1 MKTIRGRVRFI
12 LLTAIT
18 GLIIVLLFNFFFYFT
33 QSAEK
38 EQEAALFEAVN
49 GSKEIKFAFS
59 DTRKNEQEFL
69 RIPSDETSVAIK
81 ENLENIKQDASRLQQ
96 QFAEYEEI
104 ATRFEQIEAA
114 ATNYLTEFVPLEEL
128 YKEIGYTEFTGLQGE
143 MNGNVRNLVINVRG
157 ANREELNAT
166 LMNLRLY
173 EQQYLATKQEARYRD
188 FMKSSETFK
197 EQLAE
202 TDLPDSQKNGLLEL
216 YNPYVQ
222 AMTDLYN
229 NYNSSYGFVRNF
241 EEISN
246 GVEQSVNEVEAAV
259 TDLQSTIQTEAN
271 QKLQTIMLLTLII
284 SVLLLVFL
292 STTGYFLNRKIASS
306 IRSLKDGASK
316 IGEGNFAYRVP
327 ITTKDEMADL
337 AVTFNAM
344 AEKVQVSLLKVME
357 ATDKLQ
363 SSSQNLAAISE
374 ETTAQSTEV
383 NEAIKQVAIGSSEQA
398 LHLDESTDI
407 LKRVKAAVEQA
418 NQLSIDIKTKADH
431 ARTMGEDGLTVV
443 KDLYNS
449 SEQFL
454 ELANHLTER
463 VQQATKQ
470 SQQINSIV
478 GTIQEIAENTDL
490 LALNAAIE
498 SARAGEAGRG
508 FAVVAQEVRKLA
520 ERSKHEALSIK
531 KLVTEM
537 GKQMGKLSDDALQFN
552 EYRDLQQE
560 SVNQTKTSFEKIAGN
575 VMEINHKVDDVQ
587 EAIVHVTESN
597 KQLEEKLSEVHYISE
612 EAAATS
618 EQVSASSEHQIIA
631 IEQVNEA
638 AISLSDIANELQ
650 EEVSQFTVEDDN
662 ALFEEETDHVEEK
675 LDSEELEEDTSNN
688 YSDDEEDLKE
698 KWIHEE
704 AAASIE
710 QTAAT
715 EEKENKQ

>member
-12 LLTAIT
+12 LLAAIT

-33 QSAEK
+33 QSTAK
-38 EQEAALFEAVN
+38 EQETALFDAVN

-69 RIPSDETSVAIK
+69 RLPSDETSTVIK
-81 ENLENIKQDASRLQQ
+81 GNLESIQTESADMQK

-104 ATRFEQIEAA
+104 ASRFSQIETAA
-114 ATNYLTEFVPLEEL
+114 SNYMNEFVPLEEL
-128 YKEIGYTEFTGLQGE
+128 YKEIGFTEFTGLQGV
-143 MNGNVRNLVINVRG
+143 MNGAVRNLVINVRG
-157 ANREELNAT
+157 ANREELNTT

-188 FMKSSETFK
+188 FMKSADTFK

-202 TDLPDSQKNGLLEL
+202 TDLPDSQKNGLMEL

-229 NYNSSYGFVRNF
+229 NYTASYGFVRNF
-241 EEISN
+241 EAISDE
-246 GVEQSVNEVEAAV
+246 VEASVNEVEVAV
-259 TDLQSTIQTEAN
+259 SDLQARLQEESN
-271 QKLQTIMLLTLII
+271 VKLQTIMLLTLII
-284 SVLLLVFL
+284 SVLLLIFL

-418 NQLSIDIKTKADH
+418 HHLSTEIKSKANL
-431 ARTMGEDGLTVV
+431 ARLVGEDGLTVV
-443 KDLYNS
+443 KDLHQS

-470 SQQINSIV
+470 SQQIHSIV
-478 GTIQEIAENTDL
+478 ATIQEIAENTDL

-537 GKQMGKLSDDALQFN
+537 GSQMSKLSNDALQFN
-552 EYRDLQQE
+552 EYRDLQQH
-560 SVNQTKTSFEKIAGN
+560 SVDQTKTSFEKIAGN
-575 VMEINHKVDDVQ
+575 VLEINHKVDDVQ
-587 EAIVHVTESN
+587 QAIVQVTQSN

-618 EQVSASSEHQIIA
+618 EQVSASSEHQIVA

-638 AISLSDIANELQ
+638 AISLSDIATELQ
-650 EEVSQFTVEDDN
+650 EEVSQFIVEDGMEQTGEE
-662 ALFEEETDHVEEK
+662 ALEAEESTDFMEEEITP
-675 LDSEELEEDTSNN
+675 
-688 YSDDEEDLKE
+688 DEEESEGRWAHKE
-698 KWIHEE
+698 ATSSMEE
-704 AAASIE
+704 AATTSE
-710 QTAAT
+710 H
-715 EEKENKQ
+715 ENNR

>member
-12 LLTAIT
+12 LLAAIT

-33 QSAEK
+33 QSTAK

-69 RIPSDETSVAIK
+69 RIPSDETSTIIK
-81 ENLENIKQDASRLQQ
+81 ANLENIQKESADMQK

-104 ATRFEQIEAA
+104 ASRFSQIETAA
-114 ATNYLTEFVPLEEL
+114 SNYMNEFIPLEEL
-128 YKEIGYTEFTGLQGE
+128 YKEIGFSEFTGLQGE
-143 MNGNVRNLVINVRG
+143 MNGAVRNLVINVRG
-157 ANREELNAT
+157 ANREELNTT

-197 EQLAE
+197 VQLAE

-222 AMTDLYN
+222 AMTDLFN
-229 NYNSSYGFVRNF
+229 NYNASYSFVRNF
-241 EEISN
+241 ETISDE
-246 GVEQSVNEVEAAV
+246 VEASVNEVEAAV
-259 TDLQSTIQTEAN
+259 SDLQSQLQEESN
-271 QKLQTIMLLTLII
+271 VKLQTIMLLTLII

-418 NQLSIDIKTKADH
+418 NHLSTEIKSKADH
-431 ARTMGEDGLTVV
+431 ARLVGQDGLTVV
-443 KDLYNS
+443 KDLHQS

-470 SQQINSIV
+470 SQQIHSIV
-478 GTIQEIAENTDL
+478 ATIQEIAENTDL

-531 KLVTEM
+531 KLVKDM
-537 GKQMGKLSDDALQFN
+537 GSQMSKLSNDALQFN
-552 EYRDLQQE
+552 EYRDLQQH
-560 SVNQTKTSFEKIAGN
+560 SVDQTKISFEKIAGN
-575 VMEINHKVDDVQ
+575 VLEINHKVDDVQ
-587 EAIVHVTESN
+587 HAIVQVTQSN

-612 EAAATS
+612 AAAATS
-618 EQVSASSEHQIIA
+618 EQVSASSEHQIVA

-638 AISLSDIANELQ
+638 AISLSDIATELQ
-650 EEVSQFTVEDDN
+650 EEVSQFIV
-662 ALFEEETDHVEEK
+662 EEEFVQADDLTFESDEIRDFTDQ
-675 LDSEELEEDTSNN
+675 ELTP
-688 YSDDEEDLKE
+688 DDEESEARWAHKE
-698 KWIHEE
+698 AAAGMEE
-704 AAASIE
+704 AASSTE
-710 QTAAT
+710 Q
-715 EEKENKQ
+715 ENKH

>member
-33 QSAEK
+33 QSTAK

-69 RIPSDETSVAIK
+69 RVPSDETSGVMK
-81 ENLENIKQDASRLQQ
+81 ENLENIKQEAAKMKK

-104 ATRFEQIEAA
+104 ASRFAQIETAA
-114 ATNYLTEFVPLEEL
+114 SDYMNEFVPLEEL

-143 MNGNVRNLVINVRG
+143 MNGVIRNLVINVRG

-166 LMNLRLY
+166 LMNLRLF

-188 FMKSSETFK
+188 FLKSAETFK
-197 EQLAE
+197 EQLDA

-229 NYNSSYGFVRNF
+229 NYNSSYGFIRSF

-259 TDLQSTIQTEAN
+259 MDVQSSLQEESN
-271 QKLQTIMLLTLII
+271 RRLQTIMLLTLII
-284 SVLLLVFL
+284 SGLLLLFL
-292 STTGYFLNRKIASS
+292 SSTGYLLNRKIASS

-337 AVTFNAM
+337 AVTFNSM
-344 AEKVQVSLLKVME
+344 AEKVQISLLKVME

-398 LHLDESTDI
+398 LHLDESTEI
-407 LKRVKAAVEQA
+407 LKRVKSAVELA

-454 ELANHLTER
+454 KLANHLTER

-478 GTIQEIAENTDL
+478 ATIQEIAENTDL

-498 SARAGEAGRG
+498 SARAGDAGRG

-575 VMEINHKVDDVQ
+575 VMEINNKVDDVQ

-618 EQVSASSEHQIIA
+618 EQVSASSEHQIVA

-650 EEVSQFTVEDDN
+650 EEVSQFTVEGEKE
-662 ALFEEETDHVEEK
+662 LPVEEFDHTDEN
-675 LDSEELEEDTSNN
+675 LQYEELKEDTVS
-688 YSDDEEDLKE
+688 YHSDDEETQKE
-698 KWIHEE
+698 NWIHEE

-710 QTAAT
+710 QT
-715 EEKENKQ
+715 EEKENK

>member
-12 LLTAIT
+12 LLAAIT

-33 QSAEK
+33 QSSAK

-69 RIPSDETSVAIK
+69 RVPSDETSNMMKV
-81 ENLENIKQDASRLQQ
+81 NLENIQKESAAMQQKFADYDEITSR
-96 QFAEYEEI
+96 FA
-104 ATRFEQIEAA
+104 QIETAA
-114 ATNYLTEFVPLEEL
+114 SNYMNEFIPLEEL
-128 YKEIGYTEFTGLQGE
+128 YKEIGFTEFTGLQGE
-143 MNGNVRNLVINVRG
+143 MNGAVRNLVINVRG
-157 ANREELNAT
+157 ANREELNTT
-166 LMNLRLY
+166 LMNMRLY
-173 EQQYLATKQEARYRD
+173 EQQYLATKQEARYRE
-188 FMKSSETFK
+188 FLKSAETFK
-197 EQLAE
+197 KQLSEA
-202 TDLPDSQKNGLLEL
+202 DLPETQKNGLTEL
-216 YNPYVQ
+216 YEPYVQ

-229 NYNSSYGFVRNF
+229 NYTASYAFVRNF
-241 EEISN
+241 ETISDE
-246 GVEQSVNEVEAAV
+246 VEASVNEVESAV
-259 TDLQSTIQTEAN
+259 LDLQAQLQEESNA
-271 QKLQTIMLLTLII
+271 KLQTIMLLTLII
-284 SVLLLVFL
+284 SVLLLIFL

-306 IRSLKDGASK
+306 IRSLKDGATK

-337 AVTFNAM
+337 ALTFNTM
-344 AEKVQVSLLKVME
+344 AEKVQISLLKVME
-357 ATDKLQ
+357 AIDKLQ

-407 LKRVKAAVEQA
+407 LKMVKVAVEQA
-418 NQLSIDIKTKADH
+418 NHLSTEIKSKADH
-431 ARTMGEDGLTVV
+431 ARLLGEDGLTVV
-443 KDLYNS
+443 KDLHQS

-470 SQQINSIV
+470 SQQIHSIV
-478 GTIQEIAENTDL
+478 ATIQEIAENTDL

-498 SARAGEAGRG
+498 SARAGDAGRG

-537 GKQMGKLSDDALQFN
+537 GNQMSKLSNDALQFN
-552 EYRDLQQE
+552 EYRNLQQH
-560 SVNQTKTSFEKIAGN
+560 SVDQTKSSFEKIAGN
-575 VMEINHKVDDVQ
+575 VLEINHKVDDVQ
-587 EAIVHVTESN
+587 QAIVQVTQSN
-597 KQLEEKLSEVHYISE
+597 RQLEEKLSEVHYISE

-618 EQVSASSEHQIIA
+618 QQVSASSEHQIVA

-638 AISLSDIANELQ
+638 AISLSDIATELQ
-650 EEVSQFTVEDDN
+650 EEVSQFIV
-662 ALFEEETDHVEEK
+662 EEETREMDADLIGGTDQIGFYDTEE
-675 LDSEELEEDTSNN
+675 EFTA
-688 YSDDEEDLKE
+688 EDLE
-698 KWIHEE
+698 DEARLAYEE
-704 AAASIE
+704 
-710 QTAAT
+710 TAAGMKETATAT
-715 EEKENKQ
+715 EQENKQ

>member
-1 MKTIRGRVRFI
+1 
-12 LLTAIT
+12 
-18 GLIIVLLFNFFFYFT
+18 
-33 QSAEK
+33 
-38 EQEAALFEAVN
+38 
-49 GSKEIKFAFS
+49 
-59 DTRKNEQEFL
+59 
-69 RIPSDETSVAIK
+69 
-81 ENLENIKQDASRLQQ
+81 
-96 QFAEYEEI
+96 
-104 ATRFEQIEAA
+104 
-114 ATNYLTEFVPLEEL
+114 
-128 YKEIGYTEFTGLQGE
+128 
-143 MNGNVRNLVINVRG
+143 MN
-157 ANREELNAT
+157 
-166 LMNLRLY
+166 MRLY
-173 EQQYLATKQEARYRD
+173 EQQYLATKQEARYRE
-188 FMKSSETFK
+188 FIKSSDTFK
-197 EQLAE
+197 AQLAE
-202 TDLPDSQKNGLLEL
+202 ADLPDSQKNGLLEL

-229 NYNSSYGFVRNF
+229 NYTASYLFVRNF
-241 EEISN
+241 ETISDE
-246 GVEQSVNEVEAAV
+246 VEASVNEVEAAV
-259 TDLQSTIQTEAN
+259 SDLQAQLQQESN
-271 QKLQTIMLLTLII
+271 GKLQTIMLLTLII
-284 SVLLLVFL
+284 SVLLLIFL

-344 AEKVQVSLLKVME
+344 AEKVQTSLLKVME

-418 NQLSIDIKTKADH
+418 DHLSMEIKSKADH
-431 ARTMGEDGLTVV
+431 ARLVGEDGLTVV
-443 KDLYNS
+443 KDLHQS

-470 SQQINSIV
+470 SQQIHTIV
-478 GTIQEIAENTDL
+478 ATIQEIAENTDL

-537 GKQMGKLSDDALQFN
+537 GNQMSKLSNDALQFN
-552 EYRDLQQE
+552 EYRDLQQH
-560 SVNQTKTSFEKIAGN
+560 SVDQTKTSFEKIAGN
-575 VMEINHKVDDVQ
+575 VLEINHKVDDVQ
-587 EAIVHVTESN
+587 QAIVQVTQSN

-618 EQVSASSEHQIIA
+618 EQVSASSEHQIVA

-638 AISLSDIANELQ
+638 AISLSDIATELQ
-650 EEVSQFTVEDDN
+650 EEVSQFIV
-662 ALFEEETDHVEEK
+662 EEEIGQMNGQDIVTNEQTDIHE
-675 LDSEELEEDTSNN
+675 
-688 YSDDEEDLKE
+688 DEEE
-698 KWIHEE
+698 VTPEEEEAEARWAHEE
-704 AAASIE
+704 AAAGMKE
-710 QTAAT
+710 TAASS
-715 EEKENKQ
+715 EQENKH

>member
-12 LLTAIT
+12 LMAAIT

-33 QSAEK
+33 QSTAK
-38 EQEAALFEAVN
+38 EQESALFEAVN

-69 RIPSDETSVAIK
+69 RIPSDETSVTIK
-81 ENLENIKQDASRLQQ
+81 ENLENIQKDAAEMQQ
-96 QFAEYEEI
+96 QFADYEEI
-104 ATRFEQIEAA
+104 TSRFSQIETA
-114 ATNYLTEFVPLEEL
+114 ATNYLNEFVPLEGL
-128 YKEIGYTEFTGLQGE
+128 YKEIGFTEFTGLQGD
-143 MNGNVRNLVINVRG
+143 MNGAVRNLVINVRG
-157 ANREELNAT
+157 ANREELNTT
-166 LMNLRLY
+166 LMNMRLY

-197 EQLAE
+197 TQLAE
-202 TDLPDSQKNGLLEL
+202 TELPDSQKNGLMEL

-229 NYNSSYGFVRNF
+229 NYTASYGFVRNF
-241 EEISN
+241 ETISN
-246 GVEQSVNEVEAAV
+246 EVEASVNEVEAAV
-259 TDLQSTIQTEAN
+259 TSLQAQLQEESN
-271 QKLQTIMLLTLII
+271 GKLQTIMLLTLII
-284 SVLLLVFL
+284 SVLLLLFL

-337 AVTFNAM
+337 ALTFNAM

-418 NQLSIDIKTKADH
+418 NNLSSEIKSKADH
-431 ARTMGEDGLTVV
+431 ARVVGEDGLTVV
-443 KDLYNS
+443 KDLHKS

-470 SQQINSIV
+470 SQQIHTIV
-478 GTIQEIAENTDL
+478 ATIQEIAENTDL

-537 GKQMGKLSDDALQFN
+537 GNQMSKLSNDALQFN
-552 EYRDLQQE
+552 EYRDLQQH
-560 SVNQTKTSFEKIAGN
+560 SVDQTKTSFEKIAGN
-575 VMEINHKVDDVQ
+575 VLEINHKVDDVQ
-587 EAIVHVTESN
+587 QAIVQVTSSN

-618 EQVSASSEHQIIA
+618 EQVSASSEHQIVA

-638 AISLSDIANELQ
+638 AISLSDIATELQ
-650 EEVSQFTVEDDN
+650 EEVSQFIV
-662 ALFEEETDHVEEK
+662 EEEITEANEQTSEAQNLTDFIEA
-675 LDSEELEEDTSNN
+675 
-688 YSDDEEDLKE
+688 DEETVLDEEEPEAGFAHKE
-698 KWIHEE
+698 VAAGMEE
-704 AAASIE
+704 AASAE
-710 QTAAT
+710 Q
-715 EEKENKQ
+715 ENK

>member
-12 LLTAIT
+12 LLAAIT

-33 QSAEK
+33 QSTAK
-38 EQEAALFEAVN
+38 EQETALFEAVN

-69 RIPSDETSVAIK
+69 RIPSDETSMVIK
-81 ENLENIKQDASRLQQ
+81 ENLEIIQQESADMQQ
-96 QFAEYEEI
+96 QFAAYEEI
-104 ATRFEQIEAA
+104 ASRFSQIETAA
-114 ATNYLTEFVPLEEL
+114 SNYLNEFIPLEEL
-128 YKEIGYTEFTGLQGE
+128 YKEIGFTEFTGLQGV
-143 MNGNVRNLVINVRG
+143 MNGSVRNLVINVRG
-157 ANREELNAT
+157 ANREELTTT
-166 LMNLRLY
+166 LMNMRLY
-173 EQQYLATKQEARYRD
+173 EQQYLATKQEARYRE
-188 FMKSSETFK
+188 FIKSSDTFK
-197 EQLAE
+197 AQLAE
-202 TDLPDSQKNGLLEL
+202 ADLPDSQKNGLLEL

-229 NYNSSYGFVRNF
+229 NYTASYLFVRNF
-241 EEISN
+241 ETISDE
-246 GVEQSVNEVEAAV
+246 VEASVNEVEAAV
-259 TDLQSTIQTEAN
+259 SDLQAQLQQESN
-271 QKLQTIMLLTLII
+271 GKLQTIMLLTLII
-284 SVLLLVFL
+284 SVLLLIFL

-344 AEKVQVSLLKVME
+344 AEKVQTSLLKVME

-418 NQLSIDIKTKADH
+418 DHLSMEIKSKADH
-431 ARTMGEDGLTVV
+431 ARLVGEDGLTVV
-443 KDLYNS
+443 KDLHQS

-470 SQQINSIV
+470 SQQIHTIV
-478 GTIQEIAENTDL
+478 ATIQEIAENTDL

-537 GKQMGKLSDDALQFN
+537 GNQMSKLSNDALQFN
-552 EYRDLQQE
+552 EYRDLQQH
-560 SVNQTKTSFEKIAGN
+560 SVDQTKTSFEKIAGN
-575 VMEINHKVDDVQ
+575 VLEINHKVDDVQ
-587 EAIVHVTESN
+587 QAIVQVTQSN

-618 EQVSASSEHQIIA
+618 EQVSASSEHQIVA

-638 AISLSDIANELQ
+638 AISLSDIATELQ
-650 EEVSQFTVEDDN
+650 EEVSQFIV
-662 ALFEEETDHVEEK
+662 EEEIGQMNGQDIVTNEQTDIHE
-675 LDSEELEEDTSNN
+675 
-688 YSDDEEDLKE
+688 DEEE
-698 KWIHEE
+698 VTPEEEEAEARWAHEE
-704 AAASIE
+704 AAAGMKE
-710 QTAAT
+710 TAASS
-715 EEKENKQ
+715 EQENKH

>member
-12 LLTAIT
+12 LLAAIT

-38 EQEAALFEAVN
+38 EQETALFEAVN
-49 GSKEIKFAFS
+49 DSKEIKYAFS

-69 RIPSDETSVAIK
+69 RVPSDETSVAIK
-81 ENLENIKQDASRLQQ
+81 ENLDSIKQDASRLQQ
-96 QFAEYEEI
+96 QFSEYEEI
-104 ATRFEQIEAA
+104 ATRFKQIESAA
-114 ATNYLTEFVPLEEL
+114 SDYMNEFVPLEEL

-143 MNGNVRNLVINVRG
+143 MNGTVRNLVINVRG
-157 ANREELNAT
+157 ANRQELNAT
-166 LMNLRLY
+166 IMNLRLY

-188 FMKSSETFK
+188 FMKSAETFR

-202 TDLPDSQKNGLLEL
+202 TDLPDSQKNGLMDL

-229 NYNSSYGFVRNF
+229 NYNSSYSFVKNF

-259 TDLQSTIQTEAN
+259 MDLQSTIQADSN
-271 QKLQTIMLLTLII
+271 AKLQTIMLITLII

-306 IRSLKDGASK
+306 IHSLKDGASK

-337 AVTFNAM
+337 AVTFNSM

-407 LKRVKAAVEQA
+407 LKRVKAAVEHA
-418 NQLSIDIKTKADH
+418 NQLSIDIKTKADQ
-431 ARTMGEDGLTVV
+431 ARIMGEDGLTVV
-443 KDLYNS
+443 KDLHNS

-470 SQQINSIV
+470 SQQIHSIV
-478 GTIQEIAENTDL
+478 ATIQEIAENTDL

-498 SARAGEAGRG
+498 SARAGDAGRG

-520 ERSKHEALSIK
+520 ERSKHEAMSIK
-531 KLVTEM
+531 KLVTDM

-560 SVNQTKTSFEKIAGN
+560 SVSQTKTSFEKIAGN
-575 VMEINHKVDDVQ
+575 VLEINHKVDDVQ

-650 EEVSQFTVEDDN
+650 EEVSQFTVEDDKVI
-662 ALFEEETDHVEEK
+662 FEEELDHVEEN
-675 LDSEELEEDTSNN
+675 LENEALEADTE
-688 YSDDEEDLKE
+688 DEETLNE
-698 KWIHEE
+698 KWLHQE

-710 QTAAT
+710 
-715 EEKENKQ
+715 ERENK

>member
-12 LLTAIT
+12 LLAAIT

-33 QSAEK
+33 QSTAK
-38 EQEAALFEAVN
+38 EQETALFEAVN

-69 RIPSDETSVAIK
+69 RIPSDETSLVIK
-81 ENLENIKQDASRLQQ
+81 ENLENIQQESAEMQQ

-104 ATRFEQIEAA
+104 ASRFSEIETA
-114 ATNYLTEFVPLEEL
+114 ATNYLNEFIPLEEL
-128 YKEIGYTEFTGLQGE
+128 YNEIGFTEFTGLQGV
-143 MNGNVRNLVINVRG
+143 MNGAVRNLVINVRG
-157 ANREELNAT
+157 ANREELTTT
-166 LMNLRLY
+166 LMNMRLY
-173 EQQYLATKQEARYRD
+173 EQQYLATKQEARYRE
-188 FMKSSETFK
+188 FMKSADTFK
-197 EQLAE
+197 SQLAE
-202 TDLPDSQKNGLLEL
+202 ADLPDSQKNGLLEL
-216 YNPYVQ
+216 YNPYVE

-229 NYNSSYGFVRNF
+229 NYTSSYSFVRNF
-241 EEISN
+241 ETISDE
-246 GVEQSVNEVEAAV
+246 VEASVNEVEAAV
-259 TDLQSTIQTEAN
+259 SDLQAQLQQESN
-271 QKLQTIMLLTLII
+271 GKLQTIMLLTLII
-284 SVLLLVFL
+284 SVLLLIFL

-344 AEKVQVSLLKVME
+344 AEKVQTSLLKVME

-418 NQLSIDIKTKADH
+418 DHLSTVIKSKADH
-431 ARTMGEDGLTVV
+431 ARLVGEDGLTVV
-443 KDLYNS
+443 KDLHQS

-470 SQQINSIV
+470 SQQIHTIV
-478 GTIQEIAENTDL
+478 ATIQEIAENTDL

-537 GKQMGKLSDDALQFN
+537 GNQMGKLSNDALQFN
-552 EYRDLQQE
+552 EYRDLQQH
-560 SVNQTKTSFEKIAGN
+560 SVDQTKTSFEKIAGN
-575 VMEINHKVDDVQ
+575 VLEINHKVDDVQ
-587 EAIVHVTESN
+587 QAIIQVTQSN

-618 EQVSASSEHQIIA
+618 EQVSASSEHQIVA

-638 AISLSDIANELQ
+638 AISLSDIATELQ
-650 EEVSQFTVEDDN
+650 EEVSQFIV
-662 ALFEEETDHVEEK
+662 EEEIGQKNEQIFEDNEQDIQEYEEE
-675 LDSEELEEDTSNN
+675 LTSEEEEA
-688 YSDDEEDLKE
+688 EAR
-698 KWIHEE
+698 WAHEE
-704 AAASIE
+704 AAAGMKE
-710 QTAAT
+710 TAASS
-715 EEKENKQ
+715 EQEKQ

>member
-12 LLTAIT
+12 LLAAIT

-33 QSAEK
+33 QSTAK
-38 EQEAALFEAVN
+38 EQETALFEAVN

-69 RIPSDETSVAIK
+69 RIPSDETSLVIK
-81 ENLENIKQDASRLQQ
+81 ENLENIQQESAEMQQ

-104 ATRFEQIEAA
+104 ASRFSEIETA
-114 ATNYLTEFVPLEEL
+114 ATNYLNEFIPLEEL
-128 YKEIGYTEFTGLQGE
+128 YNEIGFTEFTGLQGV
-143 MNGNVRNLVINVRG
+143 MNGAVRNLVINVRG
-157 ANREELNAT
+157 ANREELTTT
-166 LMNLRLY
+166 LMNMRLY
-173 EQQYLATKQEARYRD
+173 EQQYLATKQEARYRE
-188 FMKSSETFK
+188 FMKSADTFK
-197 EQLAE
+197 SQLAE
-202 TDLPDSQKNGLLEL
+202 ADLPDSQKNGLLEL
-216 YNPYVQ
+216 YNPYVE

-229 NYNSSYGFVRNF
+229 NYTSSYSFVRNF
-241 EEISN
+241 ETISDE
-246 GVEQSVNEVEAAV
+246 VEASVNEVEAAV
-259 TDLQSTIQTEAN
+259 SDLQAQLQQESN
-271 QKLQTIMLLTLII
+271 GKLQTIMLLTLII
-284 SVLLLVFL
+284 SVLLLIFL

-344 AEKVQVSLLKVME
+344 AEKVQTSLLKVME

-407 LKRVKAAVEQA
+407 LKRVKSAVEQA
-418 NQLSIDIKTKADH
+418 DHLSTVIKSKADH
-431 ARTMGEDGLTVV
+431 ARLVGEDGLTVV
-443 KDLYNS
+443 KDLHQS

-470 SQQINSIV
+470 SQQIHTIV
-478 GTIQEIAENTDL
+478 ATIQEIAENTDL

-537 GKQMGKLSDDALQFN
+537 GNQMGKLSNDALQFN
-552 EYRDLQQE
+552 EYRDLQQH
-560 SVNQTKTSFEKIAGN
+560 SVDQTKTSFEKIAGN
-575 VMEINHKVDDVQ
+575 VLEINHKVDDVQ
-587 EAIVHVTESN
+587 QAIIQVTQSN

-618 EQVSASSEHQIIA
+618 EQVSASSEHQIVA

-638 AISLSDIANELQ
+638 AISLSDIATELQ
-650 EEVSQFTVEDDN
+650 EEVSQFIV
-662 ALFEEETDHVEEK
+662 EEEIGQKNEQIFEDNEQDIQEYEEE
-675 LDSEELEEDTSNN
+675 LTSEEEEA
-688 YSDDEEDLKE
+688 EAR
-698 KWIHEE
+698 WAHEE
-704 AAASIE
+704 AAAGMKE
-710 QTAAT
+710 TAASS
-715 EEKENKQ
+715 EQEKQ

>member
-12 LLTAIT
+12 LLAAIS

-33 QSAEK
+33 QSTAK
-38 EQEAALFEAVN
+38 EQETALFEAVN

-69 RIPSDETSVAIK
+69 RIPSDETSMVIK
-81 ENLENIKQDASRLQQ
+81 ENLEIIQQESADMQQ
-96 QFAEYEEI
+96 QFAAYEEV
-104 ATRFEQIEAA
+104 ASRFSQIETAA
-114 ATNYLTEFVPLEEL
+114 SNYLNEFIPLEEL
-128 YKEIGYTEFTGLQGE
+128 YKEIGFTEFTGLQGV
-143 MNGNVRNLVINVRG
+143 MNGSVRNLVINVRG
-157 ANREELNAT
+157 ANREELTTT
-166 LMNLRLY
+166 LMNMRLY
-173 EQQYLATKQEARYRD
+173 EQQYLATKQEARYRE
-188 FMKSSETFK
+188 FIKSSDTFK
-197 EQLAE
+197 AQLAE
-202 TDLPDSQKNGLLEL
+202 ADLPDSQKNGLLEL

-229 NYNSSYGFVRNF
+229 NYTASYLFVRNF
-241 EEISN
+241 ETISDE
-246 GVEQSVNEVEAAV
+246 VEASVNEVEAAV
-259 TDLQSTIQTEAN
+259 SDLQAQLQQESN
-271 QKLQTIMLLTLII
+271 RKLQTIMLLTLII
-284 SVLLLVFL
+284 SVLLLIFL

-344 AEKVQVSLLKVME
+344 AEKVQTSLLKVME

-418 NQLSIDIKTKADH
+418 DHLSMEIKSKADH
-431 ARTMGEDGLTVV
+431 ARLVGEDGLTVV
-443 KDLYNS
+443 KDLHQS

-470 SQQINSIV
+470 SQQIHTIV
-478 GTIQEIAENTDL
+478 ATIQEIAENTDL

-537 GKQMGKLSDDALQFN
+537 GNQMSKLSNDALQFN
-552 EYRDLQQE
+552 EYRDLQQH
-560 SVNQTKTSFEKIAGN
+560 SVDQTKTSFEKIAGN
-575 VMEINHKVDDVQ
+575 VLEINHKVDDVQ
-587 EAIVHVTESN
+587 QAIVQVTQSN

-618 EQVSASSEHQIIA
+618 EQVSASSEHQIVA

-638 AISLSDIANELQ
+638 AISLSDIATELQ
-650 EEVSQFTVEDDN
+650 EEVSQFIV
-662 ALFEEETDHVEEK
+662 EEEIGQMNGQDIVTNEQTDIHE
-675 LDSEELEEDTSNN
+675 
-688 YSDDEEDLKE
+688 DEEE
-698 KWIHEE
+698 VTPEEEEAEARWAHEE
-704 AAASIE
+704 AAAGMKE
-710 QTAAT
+710 TAASS
-715 EEKENKQ
+715 EQENKH

>member
-12 LLTAIT
+12 LLAAIT

-33 QSAEK
+33 QSTAK
-38 EQEAALFEAVN
+38 EQETALFEAVN

-69 RIPSDETSVAIK
+69 RIPSDETSMVIK
-81 ENLENIKQDASRLQQ
+81 ENLENIQQESAEMQQ

-104 ATRFEQIEAA
+104 ASRFSEIETA
-114 ATNYLTEFVPLEEL
+114 ATNYLNEFIPLEEL
-128 YKEIGYTEFTGLQGE
+128 YNEIGFTEFTGLQGV
-143 MNGNVRNLVINVRG
+143 MNGAVRNLVINVRG
-157 ANREELNAT
+157 ANREELTTT
-166 LMNLRLY
+166 LMNMRLY
-173 EQQYLATKQEARYRD
+173 EQQYLATKQEARYRE
-188 FMKSSETFK
+188 FMKSADTFK
-197 EQLAE
+197 SQLAE
-202 TDLPDSQKNGLLEL
+202 ADLPDSQKNGLLEL
-216 YNPYVQ
+216 YNPYVE

-229 NYNSSYGFVRNF
+229 NYTSSYSFVRNF
-241 EEISN
+241 ETISDE
-246 GVEQSVNEVEAAV
+246 VEASVNEVEAAV
-259 TDLQSTIQTEAN
+259 SDLQAQLQQESN
-271 QKLQTIMLLTLII
+271 GKLQTIMLLTLII
-284 SVLLLVFL
+284 SVLLLIFL

-344 AEKVQVSLLKVME
+344 AEKVQTSLLKVME

-418 NQLSIDIKTKADH
+418 DHLSTVIKSKADH
-431 ARTMGEDGLTVV
+431 ARLVGEDGLTVV
-443 KDLYNS
+443 KDLHQS

-470 SQQINSIV
+470 SQQIHTIV
-478 GTIQEIAENTDL
+478 ATIQEIAENTDL

-537 GKQMGKLSDDALQFN
+537 GNQMGKLSNDALQFN
-552 EYRDLQQE
+552 EYRDLQQH
-560 SVNQTKTSFEKIAGN
+560 SVDQTKTSFEKIAGN
-575 VMEINHKVDDVQ
+575 VLEINHKMDDVQ
-587 EAIVHVTESN
+587 QAIIQVTQSN
-597 KQLEEKLSEVHYISE
+597 KQLEEKLTEVHYISE

-618 EQVSASSEHQIIA
+618 EQVSASSEHQIVA
-631 IEQVNEA
+631 IEQVNVA
-638 AISLSDIANELQ
+638 AISLSDIATELQ
-650 EEVSQFTVEDDN
+650 EEVSQFIVEEEIGQKNGQIFEDN
-662 ALFEEETDHVEEK
+662 EQDIQEYEEELTFEEEEAEAR
-675 LDSEELEEDTSNN
+675 
-688 YSDDEEDLKE
+688 
-698 KWIHEE
+698 WAHEE
-704 AAASIE
+704 AAAGMKE
-710 QTAAT
+710 TAASS
-715 EEKENKQ
+715 EQEKQ

>member
-104 ATRFEQIEAA
+104 ATRFEQIETA
-114 ATNYLTEFVPLEEL
+114 ATNYLNEFVPLEEL
-128 YKEIGYTEFTGLQGE
+128 YKEIGYTEFTGLQGD

-188 FMKSSETFK
+188 FMKSAETFK

-202 TDLPDSQKNGLLEL
+202 TDLPDSQKSGLLEL

-229 NYNSSYGFVRNF
+229 NYNSSYEFVRNF

-246 GVEQSVNEVEAAV
+246 SVEQSVNEVEAAV

-407 LKRVKAAVEQA
+407 LKRVKNAVEQA
-418 NQLSIDIKTKADH
+418 NQLSKDIKTKADH

-560 SVNQTKTSFEKIAGN
+560 SVNQTKSSFEKIAGN

-587 EAIVHVTESN
+587 EAIGHVTESN

-618 EQVSASSEHQIIA
+618 EQVSASSEHQILA

-650 EEVSQFTVEDDN
+650 EEVSQFTVEDEN
-662 ALFEEETDHVEEK
+662 ALPEDETDYVDDP
-675 LDSEELEEDTSNN
+675 LDSEEIEDETSSN
-688 YSDDEEDLKE
+688 YIDDEEELKE

-704 AAASIE
+704 AAASTE

-715 EEKENKQ
+715 EDKENKL